1 MVVQTYNMGVQ
12 NCGCQDKN
20 VIMQASRDSDDDAA
34 PAAGDKKLL
43 ETC

>member
-20 VIMQASRDSDDDAA
+20 VVMQASRDSDAATA
-34 PAAGDKKLL
+34 PAAWGKKLL
-43 ETC
+43 KTC

>member
-1 MVVQTYNMGVQ
+1 MVVQTCNVGVQ

-20 VIMQASRDSDDDAA
+20 VIMQAGGDSDADTA